1 MLQDPLYLSRLNPG
15 APDPSLVTAD
25 GAVVTFDVAP
35 GKSVRVLNPFMGGKA
50 TLSISHSESKENKGQ
65 ITDRTA
71 FRFEVRR
78 TLESGQDVVAQAT
91 LTVSSP
97 RNGFDADEVQ
107 VLAQIVLGTLSSN
120 GRIDLECDMGVLQR
134 ILAGEP

>member
-71 FRFEVRR
+71 FSFRGPKDTRIRAGCRCSSHADRFFSKKR
-78 TLESGQDVVAQAT
+78 
-91 LTVSSP
+91 
-97 RNGFDADEVQ
+97 F
-107 VLAQIVLGTLSSN
+107 
-120 GRIDLECDMGVLQR
+120 
-134 ILAGEP
+134 